1 MSGTGEFLIGNLL
14 ESKHEKL
21 SPGALMR
28 VRTKIIVGSLGA
40 VAVIIL
46 IVIMVFFMTI
56 AAPPSR
62 SRHSVKPPKDQLG
75 AIDGMLEKL
84 AVGNIAFNAPQT
96 MNLHNT
102 ALIQLKL
109 GLTTPTEE
117 LKRLIE
123 AEGEKEGARI
133 QVSDRMEARLTGPNF
148 AISAITPETQAVS
161 RSAITEWKW
170 EVKPNSG
177 GRQNLHLTL
186 SAVLS
191 IDGAP
196 TPRVIRTFDRIIEIE
211 VTWDQRVRSFV
222 ENNWQWL
229 WAAIIIPLF
238 GWFWKIRKRLN

>member
-1 MSGTGEFLIGNLL
+1 
-14 ESKHEKL
+14 
-21 SPGALMR
+21 MR
-28 VRTKIIVGSLGA
+28 VRTKIIVGSIGA
-40 VAVIIL
+40 LTVIIL
-46 IVIMVFFMTI
+46 IFTMVFFMTI

-62 SRHSVKPPKDQLG
+62 SRHLVKPPKDQLG
-75 AIDGMLEKL
+75 AIDGILEKL

-109 GLTTPTEE
+109 GLTTPMED

-148 AISAITPETQAVS
+148 VISAITPETQAVS
-161 RSAITEWKW
+161 RSTITEWKW
-170 EVKPNSG
+170 EVRPNSG
-177 GRQNLHLTL
+177 GHQNLHLTL

-191 IDGAP
+191 IAGAP
-196 TPRVIRTFDRIIEIE
+196 TPRVIRTFDKIIAVE
-211 VTWDQRVRSFV
+211 VTWNQQVRSFF

-229 WAAIIIPLF
+229 WAAVIIPLV
-238 GWFWKIRKRLN
+238 GWFWKRRPGLT

>member
-1 MSGTGEFLIGNLL
+1 
-14 ESKHEKL
+14 
-21 SPGALMR
+21 MR
-28 VRTKIIVGSLGA
+28 VRTKIIVGSIGA
-40 VAVIIL
+40 IAVIIL
-46 IVIMVFFMTI
+46 IFIMVFFMTI

-62 SRHSVKPPKDQLG
+62 SRLKPQQDQLG
-75 AIDGMLEKL
+75 AIDGILEKL

-186 SAVLS
+186 SAVLN

-196 TPRVIRTFDRIIEIE
+196 TPRVIRTFDKIIEIE
-211 VTWDQRVRSFV
+211 VTWDQRVRSFF

-229 WAAIIIPLF
+229 WAAVIIPLF
-238 GWFWKIRKRLN
+238 GWFWKIRKRPN